1 MPFLL
6 RVELPLARLPSLGEV
21 LDHLGSVFET
31 TVRLDEDAERAM
43 KRGLRAASWCP
54 WPIRTLGLYVEGAS
68 SRGTEV
74 ALNRRPEGV
83 EVQICQ
89 HVMGTWTD
97 WRMTLELAIHLA
109 EAGDGYANLQGGGRV
124 SISGLRRRYIEDS
137 EQYDRE
143 LLAGL
148 DAIQRAVEDQ
158 QRTVRLGGPR
168 GTAAVGPR
176 TWARISVAH
185 EEPEERAE
193 AVVEALLAS
202 LDARGFEGFYPA
214 NLLCL
219 DGRTGREVLASLL
232 PPDVNTLLRDP
243 EYVLLSADL
252 EAGPREPLKVLPFD
266 RLDAAF
272 PGRVHWIDDCTAAV
286 AAIPRSQW
294 VNHIANL
301 DAMLT
306 PLSELLDGPP
316 EEGEPEAW
324 RRFVPDDD
332 STSRPS

>member
-6 RVELPLARLPSLGEV
+6 RVELPLARMPALGET
-21 LDHLGSVFET
+21 LDHLGGLFET
-31 TVRLDEDAERAM
+31 TMRLDEDAERAM

-54 WPIRTLGLYVEGAS
+54 WPIRTLGLYIEGVS
-68 SRGTEV
+68 TRGTEV

-83 EVQICQ
+83 EIQVCQ

-97 WRMTLELAIHLA
+97 WRITVELAMFLA
-109 EAGDGYANLQGGGRV
+109 NKGDGYCTLQGGGRV
-124 SISGLRRRYIEDS
+124 STSGLRRRYVEDS
-137 EQYDRE
+137 EHYDRE

-148 DAIQRAVEDQ
+148 DAIQRAVEEQ

-168 GTAAVGPR
+168 GTAAIGPR
-176 TWARISVAH
+176 TWSRISIAH
-185 EEPEERAE
+185 EESEDRAE

-202 LDARGFEGFYPA
+202 LEARGFEAFYPA

-232 PPDVNTLLRDP
+232 PPDVDTLLRDP

-252 EAGPREPLKVLPFD
+252 EAGPTEPLKVLPFD
-266 RLDAAF
+266 RLDEAF

-286 AAIPRSQW
+286 AAIPRTQW

-301 DAMLT
+301 TPMLT

-332 STSRPS
+332 PTWRPS

>member
-6 RVELPLARLPSLGEV
+6 RVELPLARMPTLGET
-21 LDHLGSVFET
+21 LDHLGGLFET

-54 WPIRTLGLYVEGAS
+54 WPIRTLGLYIEGAS
-68 SRGTEV
+68 TRGTEV

-83 EVQICQ
+83 EIQVCQ

-97 WRMTLELAIHLA
+97 WRITVELAMFLA
-109 EAGDGYANLQGGGRV
+109 DKGDGYCTLQGGGRV
-124 SISGLRRRYIEDS
+124 STSGLRRRYIEDS

-148 DAIQRAVEDQ
+148 DAIQRAVEEQ

-176 TWARISVAH
+176 AWSRISVAY
-185 EEPEERAE
+185 EEPEDRAE
-193 AVVEALLAS
+193 AVVDALLAS
-202 LDARGFEGFYPA
+202 LEARGFEAFYPA

-232 PPDVNTLLRDP
+232 PPDVDTLLRDP
-243 EYVLLSADL
+243 EYILLCADL
-252 EAGPREPLKVLPFD
+252 EAGPTEPLKVLPFD
-266 RLDAAF
+266 RLDEAF

-286 AAIPRSQW
+286 SSIPRAQW

-301 DAMLT
+301 TPMLT

-332 STSRPS
+332 PTWRPT